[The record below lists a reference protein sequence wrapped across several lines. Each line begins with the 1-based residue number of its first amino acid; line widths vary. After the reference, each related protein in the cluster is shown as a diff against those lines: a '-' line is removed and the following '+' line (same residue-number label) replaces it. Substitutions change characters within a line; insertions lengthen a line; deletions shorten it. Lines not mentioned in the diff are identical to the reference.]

1 MTEIK
6 PAILDIFSLLGVK
19 GVGPAKIHSLWKI
32 SGESYKSFSDFMAKG
47 ASLEKHL
54 KSNQILEFEEARDK
68 SLQQLSQLME
78 DDITIVDYFSNSYP
92 SRLKNI
98 LGEKAPLFLMVK
110 GNICLLYKKSVGF
123 CGSRKASEKGIA
135 TASDCAEQLAGQ
147 GVNINSGYASGID
160 MATHRTALNAGG
172 TTTIVLPEGINQ
184 FRIKKQI
191 EDLWDWDRVCVVSE
205 FLPNLP
211 WSVRNAMQRNNT
223 IIALSKVMILIE
235 AGATG
240 GSIAAGKKSLEVGVP
255 LLAPVY
261 EGLPESAIGN
271 RQLLEQG
278 AFRLHKSKS
287 TGRAHLDWVFDVANR
302 TDETQKLDEK
312 DDSEE
317 QLGLFGKKK

>member
-1 MTEIK
+1 MKEIN
-6 PAILDIFSLLGVK
+6 PAILDLFSLLCVK
-19 GVGPAKIHSLWKI
+19 GVGPAKIHSLWKV
-32 SGESYKSFSDFMAKG
+32 SGESYRSFTEFMSKG
-47 ASLEKHL
+47 TSLEKYL
-54 KSNQILEFEEARDK
+54 KSNQLSDFDEIRDK
-68 SLQQLSQLME
+68 SIEQFSQLME
-78 DDITIVDYFSNSYP
+78 DDVVIIDYFSEEYP
-92 SRLKNI
+92 RRLKNI
-98 LGEKAPLFLMVK
+98 LWEKAPLFLMVK
-110 GNICLLYKKSVGF
+110 GNISLLNKKSVGF
-123 CGSRKASEKGIA
+123 CGSRKASDKGIS
-135 TASDCAEQLAGQ
+135 TASDCTELLAEQGI
-147 GVNINSGYASGID
+147 NINSGYASGID
-160 MATHRTALNAGG
+160 MATHRTALSAGG

-191 EDLWDWDRVCVVSE
+191 EESWDWDRVCVVSE
-205 FLPNLP
+205 FLPDLP

-287 TGRAHLDWVFDVANR
+287 TGRAHLDWVFDVVNR
-302 TDETQKLDEK
+302 TDEAQQLDNKVE
-312 DDSEE
+312 SEE
-317 QLGLFGKKK
+317 QLGLFRK